1 MKAIRANERI
11 ASRMDEK
18 AAKADRQLFVR
29 FLGELL
35 SQTRMG
41 VKLATL
47 DDNEIVTVKF
57 EDGSTLKVNVEADS
71 YTAII
76 LDVTKRLL

>member
-18 AAKADRQLFVR
+18 AAKSDRKLFVR

-35 SQTRMG
+35 SMTRMG
-41 VKLATL
+41 VVSAKL
-47 DDNEIVTVKF
+47 DDDEIVTVTY
-57 EDGSTLKVNVEADS
+57 EDDSTLKVNVEADS
-71 YTAII
+71 YIAII
-76 LDVTKRLL
+76 RDVTQRII

>member
-1 MKAIRANERI
+1 MKAIRANERV

-18 AAKADRQLFVR
+18 AAKADRKLFVR

-41 VKLATL
+41 ITSAKL
-47 DDNEIVTVKF
+47 DDNEIVTVMY

-76 LDVTKRLL
+76 LDVTKRI

>member
-1 MKAIRANERI
+1 MKANERI

-18 AAKADRQLFVR
+18 AAKADRKLFVR
-29 FLGELL
+29 ELGKLL

-41 VKLATL
+41 VDKAEL
-47 DDNEIVTVKF
+47 DDNEIVTVTF

-76 LDVTKRLL
+76 LDVAKRII